1 MNKVTLI
8 GNVVSDP
15 ATSTANKANGEQMR
29 VVKVTLAINKVY
41 KGNKDTSYFNCI
53 GFDKTVE
60 IFEKYV
66 KKGHKVAIVGH
77 LVNSTWDKPDGTKG
91 YATNIYIDE
100 LEMLTTKSESDKIEN
115 NQEYQQTQK
124 PMTVPTTDY
133 HLPTAP
139 TITLE
144 DLAPIGKIGSMPF

>member
-8 GNVVSDP
+8 GNLVSDP

-29 VVKVTLAINKVY
+29 VVKITLAINKVY

-53 GFDKTVE
+53 GFDKTVD

-100 LEMLTTKSESDKIEN
+100 LEMLTTKSEGDKIEN
-115 NQEYQQTQK
+115 NYQFEQTQK
-124 PMTVPTTDY
+124 PITVPVDNNE
-133 HLPTAP
+133 LPP
-139 TITLE
+139 LPEITLD
-144 DLAPIGKIGSMPF
+144 DLKPIGKIGGMPF